1 MVVVTALTGYGID
14 QIRLY
19 VESLNNTG
27 FDGRKIALY
36 YSPNKI
42 VKDYLIDSG
51 WEVYTYRSPKYH
63 INFQRFRDVSTL
75 LELLRVNQDSVCF
88 TDMRD
93 VFFKKSPS
101 NVNTNFYIG
110 VDSFDSIEKHEWN
123 KKTIIDG
130 FPELYTKVKK
140 RYPLCAGIIIG
151 SGVLLQEFFREV
163 YEIGIKSNYRDLVNW
178 CAVDQAAVNVLAHT
192 SYSDQLQYPEKN
204 DRIVLNMASLTNL
217 NNTENYCIYHQ
228 YDRHKD
234 FMERLVNRK

>member
-27 FDGRKIALY
+27 FDGRKIVLY
-36 YSPNKI
+36 YNPNS
-42 VKDYLIDSG
+42 VVEDYLVCNG

-75 LELLRVNQDSVCF
+75 LKLLEINKGNICF
-88 TDMRD
+88 TDMKD

-101 NVNTNFYIG
+101 SINTNFYIG
-110 VDSFDSIEKHEWN
+110 ADYFEPIEKHEWN
-123 KKTIIDG
+123 RETIIQG

-140 RYPLCAGIIIG
+140 RYPLCAGVIIG
-151 SGVLLQEFFREV
+151 RGTLLQKFFREV

-204 DRIVLNMASLTNL
+204 DRMVLNMANLQNL
-217 NNTENYCIYHQ
+217 NNTENYSIYHQ
-228 YDRHKD
+228 YNRHKD
-234 FMERLVNRK
+234 FIKRLVN

>member
-93 VFFKKSPS
+93 VFF
-101 NVNTNFYIG
+101 
-110 VDSFDSIEKHEWN
+110 
-123 KKTIIDG
+123 
-130 FPELYTKVKK
+130 
-140 RYPLCAGIIIG
+140 
-151 SGVLLQEFFREV
+151 
-163 YEIGIKSNYRDLVNW
+163 
-178 CAVDQAAVNVLAHT
+178 
-192 SYSDQLQYPEKN
+192 
-204 DRIVLNMASLTNL
+204 
-217 NNTENYCIYHQ
+217 
-228 YDRHKD
+228 
-234 FMERLVNRK
+234 